1 MIKATQFANQKVG
14 VFGLGKAGE
23 ATIASLLAGG
33 AEVYAWDDSGVKSA
47 EYKVLSQNHTQ
58 HSALHTQHYSDWPW
72 AELKALVLSPGVPLT
87 HPKPHEVVEWA
98 HKAGCPVIGDI
109 ELLYNAHPHA
119 RYVAI
124 TGTNGKSTTT
134 TLIGH
139 ILTSAGLKVEMG
151 GNLGTAALSLNPLGA
166 DGIYVLE
173 LSSYQLDLVKTT
185 RFNVAAFLNITP
197 DHLDRHGS
205 MEGYVAAKK
214 HIFDRQQQDDVAV
227 IAVDDE
233 YTKAV
238 ASSQSSVASKLV
250 RVSAHEELTNGVYVI
265 DGIIYDVT
273 GDRRLVTGDLTAIS
287 TLTGRHNWQNAAVAY
302 AVCRACGVSPE
313 VIYKA
318 MQSFSGLRHR
328 LQLAGTIGNVRFIND
343 SKATNAD
350 ATANALAPYNEIY
363 WIAGGKAKAGGIESL
378 GAYFPN
384 VVHAFLIGAAEE
396 EFSATLEG
404 KVAYTR
410 CGTLKEAVKQ
420 AAAMAFKDGR
430 KDAVVLLS
438 PACASFDQ
446 FKSFE
451 ERGDVFCELVSSL
464 QSPVSNQEEKIGDL
478 RLATEDSRSNHA
490 L

>member
-1 MIKATQFANQKVG
+1 MIKVTQFANQKVG

-33 AEVYAWDDSGVKSA
+33 AEVYAWDDRYEALGTRDQALVSA
-47 EYKVLSQNHTQ
+47 SPIPNAQSLIPFR
-58 HSALHTQHYSDWPW
+58 DWPW
-72 AELKALVLSPGVPLT
+72 AELKALILSPGVPLT
-87 HPKPHEVVEWA
+87 HPKPHEVVDYA
-98 HKAGCPVIGDI
+98 HKANCPVIGDI
-109 ELLYNAHPHA
+109 ELLFNACPKA

-139 ILTSAGLKVEMG
+139 ILKSAGLKVEVG
-151 GNLGTAALSLNPLGA
+151 GNLGTAALSLNPLGT

-214 HIFDRQQQDDVAV
+214 HIFARQQKDDVAV
-227 IAVDDE
+227 IAVDDD
-233 YTKAV
+233 YTRGIRDWGLGIGT
-238 ASSQSSVASKLV
+238 SKWV
-250 RVSAHEELTNGVYVI
+250 QVSGHQILPEGVYVSE
-265 DGIIYDVT
+265 
-273 GDRRLVTGDLTAIS
+273 GDLHDTSLLIPNPQSLTHIA

-302 AVCRACGVSPE
+302 ATCRACGVAAD

-363 WIAGGKAKAGGIESL
+363 WIAGGKPKAGGISTL
-378 GAYFPN
+378 DDYFPN
-384 VVHAFLIGAAEE
+384 IIHAFLIGAAEE
-396 EFSATLEG
+396 EFAQTLSG
-404 KVAYTR
+404 RVPYTR
-410 CGTLKEAVKQ
+410 CGTLNEAVKQ
-420 AAAMAFKDGR
+420 AAEMAFAQGR
-430 KDAVVLLS
+430 KNAVVLLS

-451 ERGDVFCELVSSL
+451 QRGDIFCQLIDELQADHTGS
-464 QSPVSNQEEKIGDL
+464 K
-478 RLATEDSRSNHA
+478 AKHA